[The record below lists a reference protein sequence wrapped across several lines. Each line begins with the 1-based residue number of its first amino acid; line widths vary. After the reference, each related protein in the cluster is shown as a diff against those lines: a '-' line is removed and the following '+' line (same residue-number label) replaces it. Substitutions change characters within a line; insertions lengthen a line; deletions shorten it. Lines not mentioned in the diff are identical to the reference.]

1 MINLQIPTKLIIF
14 ALRKPKTSSGCGAVG
29 SVRVWGACG
38 RQFESGH
45 PDSEKET
52 DNRKIKGFFFYD
64 YCMIR

>member
-45 PDSEKET
+45 PDS
-52 DNRKIKGFFFYD
+52 
-64 YCMIR
+64 

>member
-45 PDSEKET
+45 PDY
-52 DNRKIKGFFFYD
+52 RKCLYKGHKTFLTGIFLWHF
-64 YCMIR
+64 R